1 MLTKQHLL
9 ELRERALVKRQE
21 QLAMLHEANGAID
34 TLDYLLQ
41 ELEQS
46 EPKQEGDDHVS
57 V

>member
-9 ELRERALVKRQE
+9 ELRERALAKRQE